1 MKLVMPG
8 NNFNQRGWVHLPSD
22 ICRTII
28 GGGGHGGYH
37 AGNEPKVIVKVKRME
52 VRTYGGKNVGA
63 ADPREWKAAPEPR
76 NLRHPGGVSDFESDT
91 P

>member
-1 MKLVMPG
+1 MKLIMPG

-52 VRTYGGKNVGA
+52 VKRMEVRTLGRLIPESGKLHQNQEIYDIRGG
-63 ADPREWKAAPEPR
+63 
-76 NLRHPGGVSDFESDT
+76 LRL
-91 P
+91 

>member
-28 GGGGHGGYH
+28 GGGGGHGGYP
-37 AGNEPKVIVKVKRME
+37 AGNEPKVLVRYEKVLDC
-52 VRTYGGKNVGA
+52 GKPGA
-63 ADPREWKAAPEPR
+63 QPGQPQRPESR
-76 NLRHPGGVSDFESDT
+76 SGD
-91 P
+91 